1 MAGHLAYMAKPQVQ
15 FTKDNE
21 YYTPKEFVA
30 RFGEFDYDPATTPE
44 KAKEFNLLNFDWIE
58 TDGLKSDWTQYKRIW
73 INPPFTRKH
82 EFLEKAFE
90 TYRQAKNE
98 IYILFPIE
106 FITTA
111 RFHRIATGGELYI
124 PNGRIN
130 FESGLGKKGK
140 SPAFGSVVMKLQD
153 TWEIEMIN
161 IK

>member
-1 MAGHLAYMAKPQVQ
+1 MAKSQLQ

-21 YYTPKEFVA
+21 YYTPRIFVE
-30 RFGEFDYDPATTPE
+30 RFGIFDYDPATTKE
-44 KAKEFNLLNFDWIE
+44 KAEEFGLLNYDTIE
-58 TDGLKSDWTQYKRIW
+58 TDGLSKDWTQYKRIW

-82 EFLEKAFE
+82 EFIAKAWQ
-90 TYRQAKNE
+90 TYKEVENE

-106 FITTA
+106 FLTTA
-111 RFHRIATGGELYI
+111 RFHNLVWGGLIFI

-153 TWEIEMIN
+153 TFEVKLIER
-161 IK
+161 

>member
-1 MAGHLAYMAKPQVQ
+1 MRTNL
-15 FTKDNE
+15 TNKDDW
-21 YYTPKEFVA
+21 YTPKEFVK
-30 RFGEFDYDPATTPE
+30 RFGEFDYDPATTVE
-44 KAKEFNLLNFDWIE
+44 KAADLGIQNFDTIE
-58 TDGLKSDWTQYKRIW
+58 TDGLSKDWTQYKRIW

-82 EFLEKAFE
+82 EFMQKARE
-90 TYRQAKNE
+90 TYQIARNE

-111 RFHRIATGGELYI
+111 RFHNLVGGGRFYV

-153 TWEIEMIN
+153 TFEIEMIN
-161 IK
+161 K